1 MTRKGWTDAKVD
13 QIIGNL
19 LRAGVVTAAFVVL
32 LGGTAY
38 LMGHGAASL
47 DARTF
52 RGEPLNL
59 RSARSILR
67 GTFSGGTREV
77 IQFGILLL
85 IATPVARVAF
95 SVVAF
100 ARQRDRTYVI
110 VTLIVFVL
118 LCYSMTGAGS

>member
-1 MTRKGWTDAKVD
+1 MTRKDGADARMD

-19 LRAGVVTAAFVVL
+19 LRGGVVTAAIVVVL
-32 LGGTAY
+32 GGIAY
-38 LMGHGAASL
+38 LSRHGTASL

-52 RGEPLNL
+52 RGEALNL
-59 RSARSILR
+59 RSVPSILR
-67 GTFSGGTREV
+67 GAFSGGSREV
-77 IQFGILLL
+77 IQLGILLL

-95 SVVAF
+95 SIVAF

-118 LCYSMTGAGS
+118 LCYSLMGAGR